1 MSHPKESTI
10 LGCLFQR
17 QDPTY
22 RDFHK
27 KLLPTVD
34 PERLIGVRTP
44 QLRSLAKELSGTPE
58 AEDFLASLPHV
69 YYDENTL
76 HGLLISNG
84 KDISWVIAQLDRFLP
99 FVDNW
104 ATCDL
109 TRPKI
114 FQKHLPEP
122 LPKVKEW
129 LASNHE
135 YTVRFGIGMLLS
147 FYLGQAFQPEYLTWV
162 ASLHRQEYYVNM
174 MIAWYFATALT
185 KQYEAALPYLQSH
198 CLEQWTHNKAIQK
211 ALESTRIPPE
221 HKEILRS
228 LKRKQEKEEL

>member
-1 MSHPKESTI
+1 MSHPKESFI
-10 LGCLFQR
+10 LGRLLQR

-58 AEDFLASLPHV
+58 AEDFLASLPHM

-114 FQKHLPEP
+114 FQKHLPEL
-122 LPKVKEW
+122 LPNVKQW
-129 LASNHE
+129 LASDHE
-135 YTVRFGIGMLLS
+135 YTVRFIVLLS
-147 FYLGQAFQPEYLTWV
+147 WPGISAGIFNLGCIPAQTGILCQHDDCLVLCNRSDQAV
-162 ASLHRQEYYVNM
+162 
-174 MIAWYFATALT
+174 
-185 KQYEAALPYLQSH
+185 
-198 CLEQWTHNKAIQK
+198 
-211 ALESTRIPPE
+211 
-221 HKEILRS
+221 
-228 LKRKQEKEEL
+228 